1 MPVSRTLTSGLV
13 LAAMLLGSTA
23 LAQPV
28 KPAKAAQPFDR
39 TVTLNDHQQPAIPRP
54 RQEAGAQAKLD
65 AFVARTGQ
73 RPNIVW
79 LVVDDMGWGDPG
91 SYGGGAAIGAAT
103 PNMDRLA
110 AGGLRLTSTYA
121 QQTCTPSRSAILTG
135 RLPVRTGLTR
145 PILAGDRITANP
157 WDTEVSLPTLL
168 NKAGYNTLLVGKWH
182 IGEKEGM
189 RPHDVGFKEFYGFY
203 SAQKEIT
210 QGLDGTRYPDL
221 VNRPGSLAAYG
232 DLGNE
237 IDLMHGWAGGRTEVA
252 VPTRSTKDMA
262 EADLR
267 LRDFTVARI
276 AQLAAKNEPFFIEHA
291 FMKVHTD
298 NYASAK
304 FTGASAAGWPYKDAL
319 VEVDSIIG
327 DIVAAL
333 DAAGELDKTFIFVTS
348 DNGPQMD
355 MWPDSGFSPFRGAK
369 GTTWEGG
376 VRVPGIA
383 YWPGMIE
390 PGQVSDDLFD
400 LMDLFNTSLRLAGAT
415 GSLPQDRY
423 IDGIDQTSFLL
434 TKGGET
440 LREHVYFWMNT
451 TLMAM
456 RMHELK
462 IHQHVVVNNGSPF
475 LWIDMATVQDVGTA
489 PWLFNLYLN
498 PKEDYTVGHRMSAW
512 LATMGAEMR
521 QHGATFV
528 KYPPKNIG
536 L

>member
-1 MPVSRTLTSGLV
+1 MRHQTLRMMGRIVALSTALY
-13 LAAMLLGSTA
+13 GSTA
-23 LAQPV
+23 LAQTMDS
-28 KPAKAAQPFDR
+28 FDR
-39 TVTLNDHQQPAIPRP
+39 TVALNDHQQPAIPRP
-54 RQEAGAQAKLD
+54 DQEAAAQAKLD

-79 LVVDDMGWGDPG
+79 LMVDDMGWGDPG
-91 SYGGGAAIGAAT
+91 SYGGGEAIGAAT

-110 AGGLRLTSTYA
+110 AEGLRLTSTYA
-121 QQTCTPSRSAILTG
+121 QQTCTPTRSAVLTG

-145 PILAGDRITANP
+145 PILAGDRITSNP
-157 WDTEVSLPTLL
+157 WETEISLPALL
-168 NKAGYNTLLVGKWH
+168 NEAGYNTLLVGKWH
-182 IGEKEGM
+182 VGEIEGM
-189 RPHDVGFKEFYGFY
+189 RPHEVGFEEFYGFY
-203 SAQKEIT
+203 GAQKEIT
-210 QGLDGTRYPDL
+210 QGFDAHRYPDL
-221 VNRPGSLAAYG
+221 VTRTESMAAY
-232 DLGNE
+232 DELGNE
-237 IDLMHGWAGGRTEVA
+237 IDLVHGWSDGRLEVA
-252 VPTRSTKDMA
+252 FPTEGIEDIA
-262 EADLR
+262 EADQR

-276 AQLAAKNEPFFIEHA
+276 AELASEDAPFFIEHA

-298 NYASAK
+298 NFPSADYV
-304 FTGASAAGWPYKDAL
+304 GASAAGWPYKDSL
-319 VEVDSIIG
+319 VEVDAIIG

-333 DAAGELDKTFIFVTS
+333 DAAGELENTFIFVTS

-355 MWPDSGFSPFRGAK
+355 MWPDSGFTPFNGAK

-390 PGQVSDDLFD
+390 PGQVSDELFD
-400 LMDLFNTSLRLAGAT
+400 LMDLFNTSLRLAGALDR
-415 GSLPQDRY
+415 LPQDRY

-434 TKGGET
+434 TEGGAS

-451 TLMAM
+451 TFMAM

-462 IHQHVVVNNGSPF
+462 IHQHVVINNGSPF

-489 PWLFNLYLN
+489 PWLFNLYIN

-521 QHGATFV
+521 EHGATFAAF
-528 KYPPKNIG
+528 PPKNIG

>member
-1 MPVSRTLTSGLV
+1 MPVTRALRVSLT
-13 LAAMLLGSTA
+13 LAALLAGSTA
-23 LAQPV
+23 LAQT
-28 KPAKAAQPFDR
+28 FDR
-39 TVTLNDHQQPAIPRP
+39 TVVLNDHQQPAIPRP
-54 RQEAGAQAKLD
+54 EQEAAAQAELD

-79 LVVDDMGWGDPG
+79 LMVDDMGWGDPG
-91 SYGGGAAIGAAT
+91 SYGGGEAIGAAT
-103 PNMDRLA
+103 PNMDMLA
-110 AGGLRLTSTYA
+110 AEGLRLTSAYA
-121 QQTCTPSRSAILTG
+121 QQTCTPTRSAVLTG

-157 WDTEVSLPTLL
+157 WDTEISLPALL
-168 NKAGYNTLLVGKWH
+168 NEAGYNTLLVGKWH
-182 IGEKEGM
+182 VGEPEGM
-189 RPHDVGFKEFYGFY
+189 RPHDVGFEEFYGFY

-210 QGLDGTRYPDL
+210 QGLDATRYPDL
-221 VNRPGSLAAYG
+221 VNRPESMAAY
-232 DLGNE
+232 DELGNE
-237 IDLMHGWAGGRTEVA
+237 IDLMHGWADGRTEVA
-252 VPTRSTKDMA
+252 IPTLTTEDMA

-267 LRDFTVARI
+267 LRDFTVAKI
-276 AQLAAKNEPFFIEHA
+276 AELAAEDAPFFIEHA

-298 NYASAK
+298 NYPSAE
-304 FTGASAAGWPYKDAL
+304 FTGASAAGWPYKDSV
-319 VEVDSIIG
+319 VEVDAIIG

-333 DAAGELDKTFIFVTS
+333 EAAGELENTFIFVTS

-355 MWPDSGFSPFRGAK
+355 MWPDSGFTPFHGAK

-383 YWPGMIE
+383 YWPGMID
-390 PGQVSDDLFD
+390 PGVSDDLFD
-400 LMDLFNTSLRLAGAT
+400 LMDLFNTSLRLAGALD
-415 GSLPQDRY
+415 SLPQDRF

-434 TKGGET
+434 TEGGES

-451 TLMAM
+451 TFMAM

-462 IHQHVVVNNGSPF
+462 IHQHVVINQGAPY

-498 PKEDYTVGHRMSAW
+498 PKEDYPVGHRMSAW

-521 QHGATFV
+521 EHGATFV
-528 KYPPKNIG
+528 NFPPKNIG